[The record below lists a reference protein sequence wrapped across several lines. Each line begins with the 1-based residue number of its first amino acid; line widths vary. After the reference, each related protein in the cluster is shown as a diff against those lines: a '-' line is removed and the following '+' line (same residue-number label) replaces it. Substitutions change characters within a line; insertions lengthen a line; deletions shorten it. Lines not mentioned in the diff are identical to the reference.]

1 MSGVVS
7 MTTSEEAGNDF
18 ARRLDYLFKHI
29 TQPDGSEYSYEEVQN
44 GTSKAVTA
52 AYIWRL
58 RTGKATNPGYWVIKA
73 LSDFFG
79 VDPNYF
85 FQDEEQAKTMAEERA
100 NANLAARFQES
111 SVKDIALRASEL
123 DEAGRQTLLDM
134 IDYILQR
141 KNE

>member
-1 MSGVVS
+1 MILPEGWIFCLSVS
-7 MTTSEEAGNDF
+7 RT
-18 ARRLDYLFKHI
+18 
-29 TQPDGSEYSYEEVQN
+29 PDGSEYSYEEVQN
-44 GTSKAVTA
+44 GTGKAVTA

-85 FQDEEQAKTMAEERA
+85 FQDEEQAREMAAKQA
-100 NANLAARFQES
+100 NTNLADRFQDS

-123 DEAGRQTLLDM
+123 DEAGRRAILGM
-134 IDYILQR
+134 IDYILQN
-141 KNE
+141 KPE

>member
-1 MSGVVS
+1 

-18 ARRLDYLFKHI
+18 ARRLDFLFKRFTH
-29 TQPDGSEYSYEEVQN
+29 PDGSEYSYEEVQN

-85 FQDEEQAKTMAEERA
+85 FQDEEQAREIGAEQS
-100 NANLAARFQES
+100 NTNLADQFQES

-123 DEAGRQTLLDM
+123 DEAGRRAILGM
-134 IDYILQR
+134 IDYILQN
-141 KNE
+141 KHE